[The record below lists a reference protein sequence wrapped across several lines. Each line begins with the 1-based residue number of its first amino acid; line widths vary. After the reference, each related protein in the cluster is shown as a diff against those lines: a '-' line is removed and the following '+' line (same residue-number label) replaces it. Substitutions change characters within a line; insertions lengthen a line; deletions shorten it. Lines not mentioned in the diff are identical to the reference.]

1 MESQGQHAKIE
12 QFTVLLKMCKGPG
25 VEDAVQNALAA
36 AGLFV
41 YGELVCLPT
50 MQQVPLLIY
59 ELLRLAC
66 TGLLP
71 LHSHMTLQSEQIY
84 CM

>member
-1 MESQGQHAKIE
+1 METQGQHAKIE

-50 MQQVPLLIY
+50 MQQVVLLMC
-59 ELLRLAC
+59 ELPRLALTVRQDLC
-66 TGLLP
+66 
-71 LHSHMTLQSEQIY
+71 SQMTLQLGRIC